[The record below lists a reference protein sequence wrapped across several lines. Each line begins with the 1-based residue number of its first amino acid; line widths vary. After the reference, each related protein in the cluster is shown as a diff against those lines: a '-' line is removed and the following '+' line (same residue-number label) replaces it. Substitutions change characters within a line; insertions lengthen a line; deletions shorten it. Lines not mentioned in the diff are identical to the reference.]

1 MNPTISQISESG
13 DLYKFTL
20 SGLNVSL
27 ANALRRIILSEIPTV
42 VIRTETYQDNQCNI
56 ALNTSRLHNEI
67 LKQRLSCI
75 PIHMKMNEL
84 ELLPG
89 NYVLEL
95 DVKND
100 TDSIMYVTTEQFKIK
115 NKTNGNY
122 LTREETQ
129 RIFPPCIKTNS
140 YIDFARL
147 RPKISDSIPGEA
159 LKLTAEFSISNAR
172 ENSMFNVVSKCS
184 YGNTP
189 DMKKINEEWDE
200 RESKFSSQD
209 MPKNEIDFH
218 KKNYYILDAQ
228 RKYVEDSYDF
238 VVQTVGVFDNRDIV
252 KTAANVLVKKF
263 QLLIDDLESEI
274 VLSILNSET
283 TIENCYDVILENEDY
298 TIGKVIEYILYE
310 KYYIGEKTLTFCG
323 FKKFHPHDTNST
335 IRIAFEKKSDKS
347 MIKSYLHTACTDAQE
362 VFKKIYKLF

>member
-56 ALNTSRLHNEI
+56 TLNTSRLHNEI

-89 NYVLEL
+89 NYILEV

-115 NKTNGNY
+115 NKKNGNY

-129 RIFPPCIKTNS
+129 RIFPPCVKTNS

-172 ENSMFNVVSKCS
+172 VNSMFNVVSKCS

-189 DMKKINEEWDE
+189 DMVKINEEWSE
-200 RESKFSSQD
+200 RETKFKLQE
-209 MPKNEIDFH
+209 MPSNEIEFH

-228 RKYVEDSYDF
+228 RKYTEDSFDF
-238 VVQTVGVFDNRDIV
+238 VVQTVGVFDSRDIV

-263 QLLIDDLESEI
+263 QLLIDDLESDI
-274 VLSILNSET
+274 VPILNSET
-283 TIENCYDVILENEDY
+283 NIENCYDIILENEDY

-310 KYYIGEKTLTFCG
+310 KYYMGEKAITFCG

-335 IRIAFEKKSDKS
+335 IRIAFDQKSDKT
-347 MIKSYLHTACTDAQE
+347 MIKQYLHTACIDAQE
-362 VFKKIYKLF
+362 VFNKIYKLF

>member
-1 MNPTISQISESG
+1 
-13 DLYKFTL
+13 
-20 SGLNVSL
+20 
-27 ANALRRIILSEIPTV
+27 
-42 VIRTETYQDNQCNI
+42 
-56 ALNTSRLHNEI
+56 
-67 LKQRLSCI
+67 
-75 PIHMKMNEL
+75 MKMNEL

-89 NYVLEL
+89 NYILEV

-159 LKLTAEFSISNAR
+159 LKLTAEFSISNALVS
-172 ENSMFNVVSKCS
+172 SMFNVVSKCS

-189 DMKKINEEWDE
+189 DMEKINEEWNE
-200 RESKFSSQD
+200 RESKLRSQE
-209 MPKNEIDFH
+209 MSTSEIEFQ

-228 RKYVEDSYDF
+228 RKYKEDSFDF
-238 VVQTVGVFDNRDIV
+238 ILQTVGVFENRDIV
-252 KTAANVLVKKF
+252 KTAANILVKKF
-263 QLLIDDLESEI
+263 QSLIDDLDSDI
-274 VLSILNSET
+274 VPILNSET
-283 TIENCYDVILENEDY
+283 TIESCYDFILENEDY

-310 KYYIGEKTLTFCG
+310 KYYIGEKILTFCG

-335 IRIAFEKKSDKS
+335 IRVAFEQKPDKTI
-347 MIKSYLHTACTDAQE
+347 IKQYLHTACIEAQE
-362 VFKKIYKLF
+362 VFKTIYKLF